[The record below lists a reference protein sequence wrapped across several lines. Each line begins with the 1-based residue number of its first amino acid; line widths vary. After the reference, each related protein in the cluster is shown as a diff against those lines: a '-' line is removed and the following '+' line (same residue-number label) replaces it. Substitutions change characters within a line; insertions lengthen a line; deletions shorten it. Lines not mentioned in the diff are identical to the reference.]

1 MPQHPVHLLG
11 AGPVGCLAAILLA
24 QRGFKAIIHE
34 RRPDSRRQGAYGGRS
49 INLALSNRGFLALAA
64 ARLEAEIQSVG
75 LPMPGR
81 LIHDR
86 QGQVQFQAYGKEGQA
101 IYSLSRA
108 GLNYKLMD
116 LAQLQG
122 VQIHFESRCVDVLL
136 AQHELVLEHQG
147 EIHHEPYHVL
157 LGTDGSYSA
166 LRYAMQKTDRFDYSQ
181 SYLPHG
187 YKELHIPPTQ
197 GGEFAMNPDGLHI
210 WPRGQYMMIALPNP
224 DRSFTCTLFQP
235 YEADP
240 ERGVQEGLQDLQ
252 SDEEILRF
260 FKRDFKDA
268 VPLMPTL
275 LEDFRKNATSSLVT
289 VRCSP
294 WNYGPSC
301 IMGDAAHAI
310 VPFYGQGLNC
320 GLEDV
325 RKLMELVD
333 AVGLHPESDQQA
345 WANVLETFATTRKPD
360 GDAIAQLALD
370 NFIEMRDKVA
380 DPRFVFQKNL
390 EARMQEQFAGQ
401 WTPLYTQVT
410 FEPLTP
416 YHQAY
421 RNGQVQQALM
431 DRIID
436 RIYSSLSEQDHG
448 NMNLIDPIIQQELH
462 AIGQA

>member
-1 MPQHPVHLLG
+1 MSPVHLLG
-11 AGPVGCLAAILLA
+11 AGPVGCLAAILLK
-24 QRGFKAIIHE
+24 QRGFEPIIHE
-34 RRPDSRRQGAYGGRS
+34 RRPDSRREGAYGGRS

-64 ARLEAEIQSVG
+64 AGLEAEIQSVG

-81 LIHDR
+81 LVHDR
-86 QGQVQFQAYGKEGQA
+86 QGRVQFQAYGQNGQA
-101 IYSLSRA
+101 IYSVSRA

-116 LAQLQG
+116 LAESQG
-122 VQIHFESRCVDVLL
+122 VQIHFESRCTDVLL
-136 AQHELVLEHQG
+136 ASQHIQLEQHG
-147 EIHHEPYHVL
+147 EAKSVPYHVL
-157 LGTDGSYSA
+157 LGTDGAYSA
-166 LRYAMQKTDRFDYSQ
+166 LRYALQKTDRFDYSQ

-187 YKELHIPPTQ
+187 YKELHIPPTPA
-197 GGEFAMNPDGLHI
+197 GEFAMDPDGLHI

-240 ERGVQEGLQDLQ
+240 ERGVHEGLQDLR
-252 SDEEILRF
+252 SDQDVLRF
-260 FKRDFKDA
+260 FERDFQDA

-294 WNYGPSC
+294 WNYGPTC
-301 IMGDAAHAI
+301 ILGDAAHAI

-325 RKLMELVD
+325 RILMELLD
-333 AVGLHPESDQQA
+333 QAGLHPESDQEA
-345 WANVLETFATTRKPD
+345 WANVLETFANTRKPD

-380 DPRFVFQKNL
+380 DPRFVFQKKL
-390 EARMQEQFAGQ
+390 EARMQEQFSGQ

-416 YHQAY
+416 YQQAY

-436 RIYSSLSEQDHG
+436 RIHATLPQGDYD
-448 NMNLIDPIIQQELH
+448 NMDLIDPIIQQELH
-462 AIGQA
+462 ASGQY